1 MHFQD
6 LVAMI
11 GISAAAGVAL
21 YMKFFQKYKFTTEGL
36 DPAKQFTVE
45 FLTEGVRDT
54 FCLLYTSDAADE

>member
-21 YMKFFQKYKFTTEGL
+21 YMKFSENTNLLQK
-36 DPAKQFTVE
+36 V
-45 FLTEGVRDT
+45 
-54 FCLLYTSDAADE
+54 

>member
-21 YMKFFQKYKFTTEGL
+21 YMKFFRKYKFTTEGL
-36 DPAKQFTVE
+36 EKWRIF
-45 FLTEGVRDT
+45 
-54 FCLLYTSDAADE
+54 